1 MARKSIH
8 DTPEYKLASRE
19 MQGWAFAHKN
29 NYTTAIDA
37 AKEMGVK
44 VDGRTVKAKSNTGE
58 MVEIPV
64 EMNYYRIQPAK
75 NIRVA
80 NWTSDK
86 GKKTQVY
93 MLKGSSPKI
102 KSAVYVTHD
111 DFQASDDFK
120 ALKKEVEDG
129 AQAYYDKHHEM
140 LKSELSKSHPQMA
153 KKAMKELP
161 ALADGD
167 DAAQKIYDWFNKN
180 KFEMRG
186 IKPGD
191 FKGFASEL
199 KRTGHVQAN
208 FGVSSS
214 PDAWGHTTGTS
225 GEIDFANKK
234 ISLHGWSSDD

>member
-19 MQGWAFAHKN
+19 MQGWAFTHKN
-29 NYTTAIDA
+29 NYTSAIDA

-44 VDGRTVKAKSNTGE
+44 VDGRTVKVKANTGE

-80 NWTSDK
+80 NWTDDK

-93 MLKGSSPKI
+93 LLKGSSPKV

-111 DFQASDDFK
+111 DFQASEDFK
-120 ALKKEVEDG
+120 ALKAEIEKG
-129 AQAYYDKHHEM
+129 AQAYFDKHHEM
-140 LKSELSKSHPQMA
+140 LKSELSKSHPPMA
-153 KKAMKELP
+153 KKALKELP
-161 ALADGD
+161 SLADGD
-167 DAAQKIYDWFNKN
+167 DAAQKIYDWFKKN
-180 KFEMRG
+180 KFEMHG
-186 IKPGD
+186 VKPEH

-199 KRTGHVQAN
+199 KKTGHVNTN
-208 FGVSSS
+208 FQISAR
-214 PDAWGHTTGTS
+214 PDGYGHQTGTD
-225 GEIDFANKK
+225 GEIDFAAKK
-234 ISLHGWSSDD
+234 INLYGWSSDD